1 VQSFTGSAMAGSIVA
16 VVSVVD
22 GISVVPSVVVFVGY
36 GSMMGPVFK
45 AMLGLK
51 IKAYTPVLLIGI
63 LTQLL
68 LTVMLRDTQLKFE
81 LVTVARHTSVA
92 KLIEVGRFNL
102 NSNLALFWRV
112 WVVELAFVI
121 LNTGYSRL
129 LVEAKSPLV
138 IGKYLRT

>member
-1 VQSFTGSAMAGSIVA
+1 MA

-102 NSNLALFWRV
+102 NSNLALF
-112 WVVELAFVI
+112 
-121 LNTGYSRL
+121 
-129 LVEAKSPLV
+129 
-138 IGKYLRT
+138 